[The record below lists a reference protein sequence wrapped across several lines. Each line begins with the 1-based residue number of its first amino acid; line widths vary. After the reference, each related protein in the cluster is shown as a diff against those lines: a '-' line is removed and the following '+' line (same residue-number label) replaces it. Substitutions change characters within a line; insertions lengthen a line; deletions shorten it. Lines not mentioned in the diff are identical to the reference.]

1 LTDEIIQEI
10 SIYQQLGLIKKWKI
24 WARKQ
29 ETPPK
34 KWKITSMEWKSGER
48 PFLKREGPGISQRS
62 NSTLECAVQI
72 HYLEFVF
79 SLSLSHI
86 HTHPT
91 YGNIGKN
98 QWFFWG
104 EIS

>member
-1 LTDEIIQEI
+1 LDLLTDEIIQEI
-10 SIYQQLGLIKKWKI
+10 SIYQRLGLIKKWKI

-72 HYLEFVF
+72 HYLEFVLSI
-79 SLSLSHI
+79 SLSLSLT
-86 HTHPT
+86 HTHTYSPT
-91 YGNIGKN
+91 YGNY
-98 QWFFWG
+98 W
-104 EIS
+104 